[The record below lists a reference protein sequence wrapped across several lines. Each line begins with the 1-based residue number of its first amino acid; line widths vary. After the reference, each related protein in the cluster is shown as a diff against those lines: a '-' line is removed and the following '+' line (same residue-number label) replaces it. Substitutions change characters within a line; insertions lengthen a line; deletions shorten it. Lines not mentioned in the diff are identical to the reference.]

1 MGHLYHSNLLNYQR
15 VAPQVPRSV
24 GYIQHTPHVLK
35 YREVI
40 EQIIW
45 FPWNPGIPVKI
56 QKSRHLWW

>member
-40 EQIIW
+40 EQII
-45 FPWNPGIPVKI
+45 
-56 QKSRHLWW
+56 